1 LYFNNLRKGRVI
13 KFSGLLNECTEKP
26 YHAHLFSN
34 ENKHHV
40 YAKAPALAYSFRELD
55 GHSPNGVAYR
65 DRPVFI
71 DDNAR
76 PHRDHIVREFKQ
88 QETTDF
94 IGRKVNQCNTQGQT
108 IAELT
113 NTILEEWPSS
123 SRNE

>member
-1 LYFNNLRKGRVI
+1 MLNLNVLPI
-13 KFSGLLNECTEKP
+13 N
-26 YHAHLFSN
+26 
-34 ENKHHV
+34 
-40 YAKAPALAYSFRELD
+40 
-55 GHSPNGVAYR
+55 PNGVAYP
-65 DRPVFI
+65 DRPVFM

-76 PHRDHIVREFKQ
+76 PHRDRNVREFKQ

>member
-1 LYFNNLRKGRVI
+1 MLNLNVLPI
-13 KFSGLLNECTEKP
+13 N
-26 YHAHLFSN
+26 
-34 ENKHHV
+34 
-40 YAKAPALAYSFRELD
+40 
-55 GHSPNGVAYR
+55 PNGVAYR